1 MIKLTSLKAAVAAVI
16 STVAVAFAGPV
27 SAALITYEF
36 EGTVAD
42 DEASDLSDGLFGPG
56 IFEGKDPGDSFSG
69 SVTLDTDGVLVG
81 SDSESASYTGDFDV
95 TLDGTSYG
103 STLFTVSKFVGADLF
118 VLNFGTYGIFTMAG
132 PEGILPSFDIPSSL
146 SLSDYSFGAQA
157 QWIVEDT
164 YVDFGDLTSLAL
176 VESADGVPAPGA
188 LALLGLGLLGLGMSR
203 RTA

>member
-1 MIKLTSLKAAVAAVI
+1 MTNLRQTLQTSTMALVLAI
-16 STVAVAFAGPV
+16 SFIGSA

-36 EGTVAD
+36 DGIVAD

-81 SDSESASYTGDFDV
+81 SDSESASYTGAFDV
-95 TLDGTSYG
+95 TIDGTSYG

-118 VLNFGTYGIFTMAG
+118 VLNFGTYGHFVMVG
-132 PEGILPSFDIPSSL
+132 PEGTLPTFDVPTSL
-146 SLSDYSFGAQA
+146 SLPDFSLGAQA

-164 YVDFGDLTSLAL
+164 YVDFGDLTSLTI
-176 VESADGVPAPGA
+176 VDSPDGVPAPGA
-188 LALLGLGLLGLGMSR
+188 IVLFGIGLLGLR
-203 RTA
+203 LKRHT